1 LLSYQ
6 RYISFGSARYTAPAG
21 RGKNAVVDRKKE
33 ILTKLEQIQEQAQ
46 LTLDELPLRLAKD
59 RLRLII
65 GLARYLSTT
74 VDVNWE
80 DLDGKRATAAAV
92 EAGATPPPA
101 APRA

>member
-1 LLSYQ
+1 VQ
-6 RYISFGSARYTAPAG
+6 R
-21 RGKNAVVDRKKE
+21 KDE
-33 ILTKLEQIQEQAQ
+33 ILAKLEQIQEQAQ

-74 VDVNWE
+74 VDMAWDEGVS
-80 DLDGKRATAAAV
+80 AAAA
-92 EAGATPPPA
+92 EDAAQRPLA

>member
-1 LLSYQ
+1 VQ
-6 RYISFGSARYTAPAG
+6 R
-21 RGKNAVVDRKKE
+21 KDE
-33 ILTKLEQIQEQAQ
+33 ILAKLDQIQEQAQ

-74 VDVNWE
+74 IDVRWE
-80 DLDGKRATAAAV
+80 SGVEAASAAAA
-92 EAGATPPPA
+92 EDGARRPLA

>member
-1 LLSYQ
+1 VQ
-6 RYISFGSARYTAPAG
+6 R
-21 RGKNAVVDRKKE
+21 KDE
-33 ILTKLEQIQEQAQ
+33 ILAKLAQIQEQAQ

-80 DLDGKRATAAAV
+80 ESPSAAAV
-92 EAGATPPPA
+92 EDGAQRPLA

>member
-1 LLSYQ
+1 MQ
-6 RYISFGSARYTAPAG
+6 R
-21 RGKNAVVDRKKE
+21 KDE
-33 ILTKLEQIQEQAQ
+33 ILAKLGQIQEQAQ

-74 VDVNWE
+74 IDME
-80 DLDGKRATAAAV
+80 DEISRA
-92 EAGATPPPA
+92 AGAADGATRPLA

>member
-1 LLSYQ
+1 
-6 RYISFGSARYTAPAG
+6 
-21 RGKNAVVDRKKE
+21 VDRKQE

-65 GLARYLSTT
+65 GLARYLTTT
-74 VDVNWE
+74 VELNWDNSGDEASVVAAGDV
-80 DLDGKRATAAAV
+80 RQ
-92 EAGATPPPA
+92 PPE

>member
-1 LLSYQ
+1 VQ
-6 RYISFGSARYTAPAG
+6 R
-21 RGKNAVVDRKKE
+21 KDE
-33 ILTKLEQIQEQAQ
+33 ILAKLEQIQEQAQ

-74 VDVNWE
+74 IDVKWE
-80 DLDGKRATAAAV
+80 EGLNGRQDELSVAVVEDAAK
-92 EAGATPPPA
+92 PPLA

>member
-1 LLSYQ
+1 MSLAHYN
-6 RYISFGSARYTAPAG
+6 IFGARRHTG
-21 RGKNAVVDRKKE
+21 RGRRGKKGPVQRKDE
-33 ILTKLEQIQEQAQ
+33 ILVKLEQIQEQAQ

-74 VDVNWE
+74 IEVNWQDE
-80 DLDGKRATAAAV
+80 LSAAAA
-92 EAGATPPPA
+92 EDAARRPPA

>member
-1 LLSYQ
+1 MQ
-6 RYISFGSARYTAPAG
+6 R
-21 RGKNAVVDRKKE
+21 KDE
-33 ILTKLEQIQEQAQ
+33 ILAKLDQIQEQAQ

-74 VDVNWE
+74 VDMAWDEGVS
-80 DLDGKRATAAAV
+80 AAAA
-92 EAGATPPPA
+92 EDAARRPLA

>member
-1 LLSYQ
+1 M
-6 RYISFGSARYTAPAG
+6 R
-21 RGKNAVVDRKKE
+21 RKDE
-33 ILTKLEQIQEQAQ
+33 ILAKLDQIQEQAQ

-74 VDVNWE
+74 VDMTWDE
-80 DLDGKRATAAAV
+80 PISAAAS
-92 EAGATPPPA
+92 EDDGRRPLT

>member
-1 LLSYQ
+1 MQ
-6 RYISFGSARYTAPAG
+6 R
-21 RGKNAVVDRKKE
+21 KDE

-80 DLDGKRATAAAV
+80 DRLSGGAGSEDAAKR
-92 EAGATPPPA
+92 PLA

>member
-1 LLSYQ
+1 MQ
-6 RYISFGSARYTAPAG
+6 R
-21 RGKNAVVDRKKE
+21 KDE
-33 ILTKLEQIQEQAQ
+33 ILVKLAQIQEQAQ

-74 VDVNWE
+74 IEINWE
-80 DLDGKRATAAAV
+80 EQISAAA
-92 EAGATPPPA
+92 AADDAQRPLA